1 MAQSEIAPGR
11 RKLISTDRLRKV
23 DFLQGLAEGE
33 LGRIA
38 HFFEEENVG
47 AGVSLCQ
54 EGARAERLYVL
65 EQGRISISS
74 KHSRQYDIDTPG
86 KTVGWSF
93 LVPPFRYTASAVTTA
108 PSKLLVI
115 KSPEFYDFIHNDS
128 QMEVKVLSNM
138 AQVIAS
144 RLGGHKGPY
153 LSKSFWSASSNDK
166 PHCQRGEVTNSHTTT
181 KNPVSPPSF
190 CICQSYLLNLFISF
204 GNDFTSPTPD
214 LADDLLFR

>member
-11 RKLISTDRLRKV
+11 GKLISADRLRKV

-33 LGRIA
+33 LRSIT

-47 AGVSLCQ
+47 VGVNLCQ

-74 KHSRQYDIDTPG
+74 KNSRRYHIDTPG

-93 LVPPFRYTASAVTTA
+93 LVPPFLYTASAVTTA

-115 KSPEFYDFIHNDS
+115 KSRDFYDFIHNDS
-128 QMEVKVLSNM
+128 QMELKVLSNM
-138 AQVIAS
+138 TQVIAS
-144 RLGGHKGPY
+144 RLVG
-153 LSKSFWSASSNDK
+153 A
-166 PHCQRGEVTNSHTTT
+166 
-181 KNPVSPPSF
+181 
-190 CICQSYLLNLFISF
+190 
-204 GNDFTSPTPD
+204 
-214 LADDLLFR
+214 

>member
-11 RKLISTDRLRKV
+11 GKLISADRLRKV

-33 LGRIA
+33 LRSIT

-47 AGVSLCQ
+47 VGVTLCQ

-74 KHSRQYDIDTPG
+74 KNSRQYHIDTPG

-93 LVPPFRYTASAVTTA
+93 LVPPFLYTASAVTTA

-115 KSPEFYDFIHNDS
+115 KSRDFYDFIHNDS
-128 QMEVKVLSNM
+128 QMELKVLSNM
-138 AQVIAS
+138 TQVIAS
-144 RLGGHKGPY
+144 RLAG
-153 LSKSFWSASSNDK
+153 A
-166 PHCQRGEVTNSHTTT
+166 
-181 KNPVSPPSF
+181 
-190 CICQSYLLNLFISF
+190 
-204 GNDFTSPTPD
+204 
-214 LADDLLFR
+214 

>member
-11 RKLISTDRLRKV
+11 RKLVSTDRLRKV

-38 HFFEEENVG
+38 HFFEEENVN

-74 KHSRQYDIDTPG
+74 KNSRKYDIYTPG

-93 LVPPFRYTASAVTTA
+93 LVPPFLYTASAITTA
-108 PSKLLVI
+108 PSKVLVV
-115 KSPEFYDFIHNDS
+115 KDRDFYDFVHNDS
-128 QMEVKVLSNM
+128 QMEMKVLRNM
-138 AQVIAS
+138 TQVITS
-144 RLGGHKGPY
+144 RLMG
-153 LSKSFWSASSNDK
+153 A
-166 PHCQRGEVTNSHTTT
+166 
-181 KNPVSPPSF
+181 
-190 CICQSYLLNLFISF
+190 
-204 GNDFTSPTPD
+204 
-214 LADDLLFR
+214 